1 MTRKLVAVAVAVAV
15 HVMGPPARAGG
26 FSIPEV
32 GVRRTGMA
40 SIVGR
45 PDDPSAIYHNPAGL
59 VLSRGWKLYLS
70 AGLSLLHTSFAL
82 HTWDQSDKFIADLP
96 DSDGYYKAI
105 KPSRAYGVIP
115 LVAATGEIIPD
126 RLVIGASVF
135 VGNAQGAKFSE
146 GGVTHYHLIDGY
158 VVAPQAVVAAAYRL
172 APSLSLGASAGVI
185 NIRIHGERDV
195 FPIVN
200 GADIQSLTGKSPRL
214 LLDGSGWAPTW
225 MLGVFGQPTSRLT
238 WGASLTGR
246 VDATLSGPVNVTY
259 SQDAPV
265 PGDMLNG
272 KQTTNQLLPWALFA
286 GANFDV
292 TPHVELGAEARY
304 WLYRQ
309 YKEQDTEITGIFLVR
324 SLVTTK
330 NYHDSQEFSGGVRVH
345 GLDCAPALDLMAGAQ
360 YDHSPA
366 PPSTITFD
374 SPSFSH
380 IGLHSGARYA
390 WDRYRFGASYVHYWY
405 DVPTITD
412 SITSPPT
419 NIKGSGSNNI
429 FTLSIEAQ
437 L

>member
-1 MTRKLVAVAVAVAV
+1 MNRRTLAVVAALGLAGVA
-15 HVMGPPARAGG
+15 HAGG

-40 SIVGR
+40 AIVGR

-59 VLSRGWKLYLS
+59 VLSHGFKLYLS

-82 HTWDQSDKFIADLP
+82 HTWDQSDRFITDAP
-96 DSDGYYKAI
+96 DADGYYKAI

-115 LVAATGEIIPD
+115 MIAATGELIPD
-126 RLVIGASVF
+126 RLVVGVAAFI
-135 VGNAQGAKFSE
+135 GNATGAKFSE
-146 GGVTHYHLIDGY
+146 RGVTHYHLIDGY

-172 APSLSLGASAGVI
+172 LPSLTLGASAGVI

-195 FPIVN
+195 FPIVG
-200 GADIQSLTGKSPRL
+200 GADIEGLTGTSPRL
-214 LLDGSGWAPTW
+214 LLDGSAWAPTW

-246 VDATLSGPVNVTY
+246 VDATLSGAVNVTY

-286 GANFDV
+286 GANYDV
-292 TPHVELGAEARY
+292 TSHLEVGVEGRY

-330 NYHDSQEFSGGVRVH
+330 DYHDSQEVSGGVRVH
-345 GLDCAPALDLMAGAQ
+345 DLAFAPALDLMAGAQ

-366 PPSTITFD
+366 PPRTLTFD

-380 IGLHSGARYA
+380 VGLHAGARYA
-390 WDRYRFGASYVHYWY
+390 WDRYRVGASYIHYWY

-429 FTLSIEAQ
+429 FTVSIEAA